1 MVLLLLSTIL
11 RIIIQIQ
18 NYNHSQW
25 EPGSQTTV
33 VPRVGPPPASRLLSP
48 GLRGRG
54 GRHGRGW
61 GLLGARAEHGGEH
74 GGGQPRQQRGRDAE
88 GARQQRHRGDADP
101 LQLRLLQ
108 PLGLGAP
115 VLEPDLHLK
124 KISSLVMWFYNNPI
138 TPSLKVNLDTYLF
151 SSCCIFRL
159 ILPTPSLHRGDKQW
173 AVTRLGT
180 IVTVFRLQWTAA
192 WGNILTS
199 ILV

>member
-1 MVLLLLSTIL
+1 MPQGWS
-11 RIIIQIQ
+11 
-18 NYNHSQW
+18 S
-25 EPGSQTTV
+25 
-33 VPRVGPPPASRLLSP
+33 LLSP
-48 GLRGRG
+48 GLRGHG

-61 GLLGARAEHGGEH
+61 RLLGARPEHSGEH
-74 GGGQPRQQRGRDAE
+74 GARGEPRQQRGRDAE

-159 ILPTPSLHRGDKQW
+159 ILPTPSLHREDKQW

-180 IVTVFRLQWTAA
+180 IVTSVPPPSGQQQGAIFLQESWYK
-192 WGNILTS
+192 LTCGKKCVLGAKFTVNFGYWQLTVWES
-199 ILV
+199 KDCF

>member
-1 MVLLLLSTIL
+1 MPQGWS
-11 RIIIQIQ
+11 
-18 NYNHSQW
+18 
-25 EPGSQTTV
+25 
-33 VPRVGPPPASRLLSP
+33 ASSLLSP

-74 GGGQPRQQRGRDAE
+74 GAGGEPRQQRGRDAE

-124 KISSLVMWFYNNPI
+124 KISSLEM
-138 TPSLKVNLDTYLF
+138 
-151 SSCCIFRL
+151 
-159 ILPTPSLHRGDKQW
+159 
-173 AVTRLGT
+173 
-180 IVTVFRLQWTAA
+180 
-192 WGNILTS
+192 
-199 ILV
+199 